1 MERQDSERI
10 APLIEFLPDIGRL
23 TQDFAQATAPT
34 FFLGATAAFVSL
46 MSSRLNDVSARLRAL
61 DVSDTDDQAKGD
73 RLKLDAKYLRRR
85 ARLLSRG
92 IYASI
97 FAALC
102 ATVLLAILF
111 TTALLGLEHAFFA
124 PTLFILA
131 TVALGFGL
139 VRFIQEARLGIIEA
153 DQSLDWGDSP
163 H

>member
-1 MERQDSERI
+1 
-10 APLIEFLPDIGRL
+10 LIDYLPNIGRL
-23 TQDFAQATAPT
+23 TQDFAQATAPA

-61 DVSDTDDQAKGD
+61 VPSGADDQARGD

-92 IYASI
+92 IYASV

-111 TTALLGLEHAFFA
+111 TSALFGFEHAFLA

-131 TVALGFGL
+131 TIALGFGL
-139 VRFIQEARLGIIEA
+139 VRFMQEARLGIMEA
-153 DQSLDWGDSP
+153 DQSIDWGDSP
-163 H
+163 HGSA

>member
-1 MERQDSERI
+1 VPQDDERTS
-10 APLIEFLPDIGRL
+10 PLIDFLPDIGRL
-23 TQDFAQATAPT
+23 NQDFAQATAPT

-61 DVSDTDDQAKGD
+61 GLSETNDQASNE
-73 RLKLDAKYLRRR
+73 RLKMDARYLRRR

-111 TTALLGLEHAFFA
+111 TSALLDLQHAFFA

-131 TVALGFGL
+131 TIALGFGL
-139 VRFIQEARLGIIEA
+139 VRFIQEARLGILEA
-153 DQSLDWGDSP
+153 DQSIDSGDSP
-163 H
+163 R